1 MANVESEM
9 RNVKLLAAIFL
20 LAPLAAPAADVAVI
34 GLFSGK
40 AVLVIDG
47 GKPRTLK
54 AGETSPEGV
63 RLISATSESAVVET
77 GGKRQTLTPGQSSYI
92 SAAGTGPVGASV
104 TLSADTRGHFVTT
117 GAINGNT
124 IQFLVDTGAT
134 AVTLSSADAR
144 RLGINYLAGPRSY
157 SQTANGVVPAYRV
170 KLDSVRVGD
179 ITANNVDAIVIEG
192 NVLPIALL
200 GMSFLN
206 RMEMK
211 RDGMTMT
218 LTKRY

>member
-1 MANVESEM
+1 MESKM
-9 RNVKLLAAIFL
+9 RHVKLLAAVFL
-20 LAPLAAPAADVAVI
+20 LAPLAAPAADVSVI
-34 GLFSGK
+34 GLFSGR

-63 RLISATSESAVVET
+63 RLINASSESAVVEI
-77 GGKRQTLTPGQSSYI
+77 GGKRQTLVLGQSGYV
-92 SAAGTGPVGASV
+92 AAPNNGPAGASV

-117 GAINGNT
+117 GAINGNS
-124 IQFLVDTGAT
+124 IQFMVDTGAT
-134 AVTLSSADAR
+134 AVTLSSDDAR

-157 SQTANGVVPAYRV
+157 SQTANGVVPVYRIT
-170 KLDSVRVGD
+170 LDSVRVGD
-179 ITANNVDAIVIEG
+179 VTVNNVDAIVIEG
-192 NVLPIALL
+192 HVLPIALL

-218 LTKRY
+218 LIKRY

>member
-1 MANVESEM
+1 M
-9 RNVKLLAAIFL
+9 
-20 LAPLAAPAADVAVI
+20 APLAASAADVAVV

-47 GKPRTLK
+47 SRPRTLK
-54 AGETSPEGV
+54 AGQTSPEGV
-63 RLISATSESAVVET
+63 RLISATSESAVVEID
-77 GGKRQTLTPGQSSYI
+77 GKRQTLVPGQNSYI
-92 SAAGTGPVGASV
+92 SGANAGSGGASI

-134 AVTLSSADAR
+134 AVTLSSSDAR
-144 RLGINYLAGPRSY
+144 HLGINYRAGPRSY
-157 SQTANGVVPAYRV
+157 TQTANGVVPAYRV
-170 KLDSVRVGD
+170 KLDSVRLGD
-179 ITANNVDAIVIEG
+179 ITANNVDAVVIEG
-192 NVLPIALL
+192 NGLPVALL

-211 RDGMTMT
+211 RDGLTMT

>member
-1 MANVESEM
+1 M

-54 AGETSPEGV
+54 AGESSPEGV
-63 RLISATSESAVVET
+63 RLISATSESAVVEI

-92 SAAGTGPVGASV
+92 AAAGTGSGGASV

-134 AVTLSSADAR
+134 AVTLSSTDAR
-144 RLGINYLAGPRSY
+144 RLGINYIAGPRSY

-170 KLDSVRVGD
+170 KLDSVRVGN

-211 RDGMTMT
+211 RDGLMMT